1 MNQENRKANAA
12 LRKKRLILTIGLSLI
27 ASGLIIGIPV
37 GLVSNLSVTK
47 DPLFDVQKQ
56 ANSISS
62 ISLKSDIVEN
72 NADYFSLKSKLFE
85 SDGTKKS
92 GINFTDFFDFYAE
105 NSNSNFEIVDFQ
117 NDFQW
122 QKFKLN
128 ITDIEALDQEQSF
141 KIYWRVLQNLDDGK
155 VANSDLHSATVA
167 YNRLS
172 SLSNSSL
179 SNFTSLAKTEL
190 SKLRPY
196 LISEFD
202 KSPTRQIAKLT
213 TVSEFLTKVNS
224 AKSAPEAS
232 KIISQYFNLESTIT
246 NLLRNKINKFV
257 DDDNFPKNKY
267 SIELIQ
273 EPVLKNAYLSKTP
286 LKNIYRAYFLAKFS
300 DDFAKHNNQDIK
312 SSPNFN
318 FAVDLDFSDTFLD
331 GSLANDIELSPFS
344 DSDFTNFSDIHE
356 QSSQKITSWEL
367 LNYLKNQ
374 VFPSYEEKQ
383 TFYKNLLNQISNVP
397 LLSKIKLKNYISRLR
412 NSDLFSKIKIDFNV
426 NPEMTQFALENNKV
440 VTQFHGNIEIYNEK
454 NEIIAQKPFV
464 QNVGDYSV
472 LVKNIPD
479 LSSKVK
485 AVNFEFNQKDAQIS
499 ERNPIPKEEI
509 QKLVNSG
516 DFTKLKSIL
525 ENPHYYGAKFD
536 EEKLKL
542 LVQKYDL
549 IPVDELISRS
559 RWTFTYPEEVAGIV
573 NILSP
578 VFPSQEEMLRFYT
591 TLAKNDTAFVAKY
604 FFDWLKGLKLI
615 DPSQSWPDN
624 LDNLNLFKELEK
636 IKIENKTG
644 FDNFLQEKDK
654 QAKKDIWL
662 ISINNNYWAE
672 KGRMPYSFYLHP
684 RLKNIIDLMV
694 QNQQNTINIDYYVDQ
709 IKSESSK
716 IQEID
721 PTIGDQYRSP
731 IKTLTDFIVAFYQ
744 NVYSNKTGLLSEPLG
759 DNFDYKIN
767 FEITSPIATATQFE
781 DDDSSPRTAFSSF
794 NHTRQSQSVSS
805 TQASDSK
812 SEPTE
817 KVEQDPKVNLKYWY
831 EVGPVDRNG
840 KIISVIYKTQ
850 PKQIE
855 ISTNKDGI
863 IIPEEVEKLNNFVD
877 NFRTTTL
884 PTYLDNNDFND
895 LWTNINRLVGEKE
908 DYVDITELIKK
919 FPMYSYFSLHYPE
932 FGLAIK
938 KDVVKKPVE
947 QALAEATE
955 PAEPSETVATSEP
968 AAQSTASAETST
980 PAPAPAS
987 EPAPA
992 PSPAPT
998 PAVPAPAEPA
1008 PKTTEPAEPA
1018 AQTPNSTGQLA
1029 GIYENYP
1036 GINTIKVLH
1045 FYVYNKKNPNEFST
1059 KQLKFF
1065 VYQTDKSL
1073 LNS

>member
-1 MNQENRKANAA
+1 MNQEHGKANVA

-37 GLVSNLSVTK
+37 GLVSNLSVSK

-72 NADYFSLKSKLFE
+72 NGDYFSLKSKLFE

-92 GINFTDFFDFYAE
+92 GINLTDFFDFYAE

-179 SNFTSLAKTEL
+179 SNFTSLAKVEL
-190 SKLRPY
+190 SNLRPY
-196 LISEFD
+196 LIAEFD

-224 AKSAPEAS
+224 AKSALEAS

-257 DDDNFPKNKY
+257 DDDNFAKNKY

-300 DDFAKHNNQDIK
+300 DDFAKHNNQDLK
-312 SSPNFN
+312 SSANFN
-318 FAVDLDFSDTFLD
+318 FAVDLDFSNTFLD

-356 QSSQKITSWEL
+356 QSNEKITSWEL

-383 TFYKNLLNQISNVP
+383 AFYKNLLNQISNVP

-454 NEIIAQKPFV
+454 DEIIAQKPFV

-499 ERNPIPKEEI
+499 EQNPIPKEEI
-509 QKLVNSG
+509 QKLVTSG

-578 VFPSQEEMLRFYT
+578 IFPSQEEMLRFYA

-615 DPSQSWPDN
+615 DPTQTWPEN
-624 LDNLNLFKELEK
+624 LDNLNLFKELAN

-644 FDNFLQEKDK
+644 FDNFLLEKDK

-694 QNQQNTINIDYYVDQ
+694 QNEQNTINIDYYVDQ

-721 PTIGDQYRSP
+721 PTIGEQYRSP

-759 DNFDYKIN
+759 NNFDYKIN
-767 FEITSPIATATQFE
+767 FEITSPIASATQFE
-781 DDDSSPRTAFSSF
+781 DEDSSPRSTISGF
-794 NHTRQSQSVSS
+794 NFARQSQPASQP
-805 TQASDSK
+805 QASDSQ
-812 SEPTE
+812 PTTKDE
-817 KVEQDPKVNLKYWY
+817 ENPKVNLKYWY
-831 EVGPVDRNG
+831 EVGPVDPNG

-850 PKQIE
+850 PKEIE
-855 ISTNKDGI
+855 ISTNKNGI
-863 IIPEEVEKLNNFVD
+863 IIPEEIEKLNNFVD

-884 PTYLDNNDFND
+884 PTYLDKDYFND
-895 LWTNINRLVGEKE
+895 LWSNINRLVGDKE
-908 DYVDITELIKK
+908 DYVDITDLIKQ

-932 FGLAIK
+932 LGLVVK

-947 QALAEATE
+947 PAPAEATE
-955 PAEPSETVATSEP
+955 TVAASEP
-968 AAQSTASAETST
+968 AATES
-980 PAPAPAS
+980 APAS
-987 EPAPA
+987 TPTET
-992 PSPAPT
+992 PSPT
-998 PAVPAPAEPA
+998 PPAPAPAEPA
-1008 PKTTEPAEPA
+1008 PPAPA
-1018 AQTPNSTGQLA
+1018 PESALAAPTPAPQTPSSTNELA
-1029 GIYENYP
+1029 GVYENYP
-1036 GINTIKVLH
+1036 GTDTIKVLH
-1045 FYVYNKKNPNEFST
+1045 FYVYNKKNPKEFST
-1059 KQLKFF
+1059 KKLKFF
-1065 VYQTDKSL
+1065 VYKSDKSL

>member
-1 MNQENRKANAA
+1 MNQEHRKANVAL
-12 LRKKRLILTIGLSLI
+12 LRKKRLILTIGSSLI

-37 GLVSNLSVTK
+37 GLVSNLSVSK

-62 ISLKSDIVEN
+62 ISLKSDVVEN

-92 GINFTDFFDFYAE
+92 GVNLTDFFDFYAQ

-167 YNRLS
+167 YNPVS
-172 SLSNSSL
+172 NLSNSSL

-196 LISEFD
+196 FISEFD

-213 TVSEFLTKVNS
+213 PISEFLTKVNS
-224 AKSAPEAS
+224 AKSALEAS

-246 NLLRNKINKFV
+246 NLLKNKINKFV
-257 DDDNFPKNKY
+257 DDDNFAKGKY

-273 EPVLKNAYLSKTP
+273 EPVLKNAWLSKTP
-286 LKNIYRAYFLAKFS
+286 LKNIYRVYFLAKFS
-300 DDFAKHNNQDIK
+300 SDFAKHNNQDLK
-312 SSPNFN
+312 TSPNFN
-318 FAVDLDFSDTFLD
+318 FAVDLDFSDTFLE

-344 DSDFTNFSDIHE
+344 DNDLTTFSDVHE
-356 QSSQKITSWEL
+356 QSRQKITSWEL

-383 TFYKNLLNQISNVP
+383 AFYRNLLNQISNVP
-397 LLSKIKLKNYISRLR
+397 LLSKIKLKNYISRLK
-412 NSDLFSKIKIDFNV
+412 NSDLFSKIKIDFSV
-426 NPEMTQFALENNKV
+426 DPEKTQFVYQNNKIII
-440 VTQFHGNIEIYNEK
+440 QFHGNIQIYNDK

-472 LVKNIPD
+472 LVKNMPD
-479 LSSKVK
+479 LISKAK
-485 AVNFEFNQKDAQIS
+485 ATNFEFKQKDAQIS
-499 ERNPIPKEEI
+499 EQNPVPKEEI
-509 QKLVNSG
+509 EKLVNSG
-516 DFTKLKSIL
+516 DFGKLKNIL
-525 ENPHYYGAKFD
+525 ENPHYYGVKFD

-542 LVQKYDL
+542 LVEKYDV
-549 IPVDELISRS
+549 IPVDQLIDRS

-573 NILSP
+573 NVLSP
-578 VFPSQEEMLRFYT
+578 VFQSGEEMLRFYSA
-591 TLAKNDTAFVAKY
+591 LAQKDINFVVKY

-615 DPSQSWPDN
+615 DPAQTWPEN
-624 LDNLNLFKELEK
+624 LDSTNLFKELAK
-636 IKIENKTG
+636 IKIENKSG
-644 FDNFLQEKDK
+644 WNNFLQEKDRK
-654 QAKKDIWL
+654 IQKDIWL
-662 ISINNNYWAE
+662 FSINNNYWAE

-694 QNQQNTINIDYYVDQ
+694 QNEQNTIGVDYYVDQ
-709 IKSESSK
+709 IRSESSK

-721 PTIGDQYRSP
+721 PTLGDQYRSP

-744 NVYSNKTGLLSEPLG
+744 NIYSNKTGLLSESLG
-759 DNFDYKIN
+759 SNFDYKIN
-767 FEITSPIATATQFE
+767 FEIVRPKAATTQF
-781 DDDSSPRTAFSSF
+781 DDEG
-794 NHTRQSQSVSS
+794 SVPQPVKEVQQES
-805 TQASDSK
+805 
-812 SEPTE
+812 
-817 KVEQDPKVNLKYWY
+817 KVNLKYWY
-831 EVGPVDRNG
+831 EVGPVDQNG
-840 KIISVIYKTQ
+840 KILSVIFKTQ
-850 PKQIE
+850 PKEIT
-855 ISTNKDGI
+855 ISTDKDGI
-863 IIPEEVEKLNNFVD
+863 IIADSVEKLNNLVD
-877 NFRTTTL
+877 NFPSATL

-895 LWTNINRLVGEKE
+895 LWTNINRLVGDKE
-908 DYVDITELIKK
+908 DYVDITEVIKK

-932 FGLAIK
+932 LGLAVK

-947 QALAEATE
+947 TAPTEPTATE
-955 PAEPSETVATSEP
+955 PATTEPTAVSETP
-968 AAQSTASAETST
+968 PAETAAPAPT
-980 PAPAPAS
+980 PPAPAPA
-987 EPAPA
+987 PAPE
-992 PSPAPT
+992 PT
-998 PAVPAPAEPA
+998 PPA
-1008 PKTTEPAEPA
+1008 PKALESP
-1018 AQTPNSTGQLA
+1018 AQTSNSTGQLA

-1036 GINTIKVLH
+1036 GIDTIKVLH

-1059 KQLKFF
+1059 KKLKFF
-1065 VYQTDKSL
+1065 VYKTDKSL

>member
-1 MNQENRKANAA
+1 MNQEHGKANAA

-179 SNFTSLAKTEL
+179 SNFTSLAKAEL

-196 LISEFD
+196 LIAEFD

-224 AKSAPEAS
+224 AKSALEAS

-331 GSLANDIELSPFS
+331 GSLGNDIELSPFS

-426 NPEMTQFALENNKV
+426 NPEMTQFAYQNNKV

-454 NEIIAQKPFV
+454 DEIIAQKPFV

-499 ERNPIPKEEI
+499 ERNPVPKEEI
-509 QKLVNSG
+509 QKLVTSG
-516 DFTKLKSIL
+516 DFGKLKSIL
-525 ENPHYYGAKFD
+525 ENPHYYGVKFD

-578 VFPSQEEMLRFYT
+578 VFPSQEEMLRFYA

-604 FFDWLKGLKLI
+604 FFGWLKGLKLI
-615 DPSQSWPDN
+615 DPAQSWPEN
-624 LDNLNLFKELEK
+624 LDSLNLFKELAN

-644 FDNFLQEKDK
+644 FNNFLQEKDQK
-654 QAKKDIWL
+654 EKKDIWL

-709 IKSESSK
+709 IKSESSQ

-721 PTIGDQYRSP
+721 PTIGDKYRSP

-767 FEITSPIATATQFE
+767 FEITSPIATATQFDDE
-781 DDDSSPRTAFSSF
+781 DVVSPRSGSFSIF
-794 NHTRQSQSVSS
+794 NHAAAQNQPVSTSQ
-805 TQASDSK
+805 ARG
-812 SEPTE
+812 SESEVAE

-850 PKQIE
+850 PKEIN
-855 ISTNKDGI
+855 ISTDKNGI
-863 IIPEEVEKLNNFVD
+863 IIPEEIEKLNNFVD

-884 PTYLDNNDFND
+884 PTYLDKDYFND
-895 LWTNINRLVGEKE
+895 LWSNINRLVGDKE
-908 DYVDITELIKK
+908 DYVDITDLIKK

-932 FGLAIK
+932 FGLAVK
-938 KDVVKKPVE
+938 KDAVKKPAESMPTE
-947 QALAEATE
+947 QAE
-955 PAEPSETVATSEP
+955 PAESPAASSEPSSTESETPVITPTTEPVAES
-968 AAQSTASAETST
+968 
-980 PAPAPAS
+980 PAPAPA
-987 EPAPA
+987 EAAAETGAPA
-992 PSPAPT
+992 PGSEPT
-998 PAVPAPAEPA
+998 PKA
-1008 PKTTEPAEPA
+1008 TETAK
-1018 AQTPNSTGQLA
+1018 QTPNSTGELA
-1029 GIYENYP
+1029 GVYENYP
-1036 GINTIKVLH
+1036 GTDTIKVLH

-1059 KQLKFF
+1059 KKLKFF
-1065 VYQTDKSL
+1065 VYKTDKSL

>member
-1 MNQENRKANAA
+1 MNQEHRKANVA
-12 LRKKRLILTIGLSLI
+12 LRKKRLILTIGSSLV

-62 ISLKSDIVEN
+62 ISLKSDVVEN

-92 GINFTDFFDFYAE
+92 GVNLTDFFDFYAQ
-105 NSNSNFEIVDFQ
+105 NPNSNFEIVDFQ

-167 YNRLS
+167 YNPVT

-179 SNFTSLAKTEL
+179 SNFTSLAKAEL

-196 LISEFD
+196 FISEFD
-202 KSPTRQIAKLT
+202 KSPTREIAKLT
-213 TVSEFLTKVNS
+213 PVSEFLDKVNS
-224 AKSAPEAS
+224 AKSALEAS

-246 NLLRNKINKFV
+246 NLLKNKINKFV
-257 DDDNFPKNKY
+257 DDDNFAKGKY

-286 LKNIYRAYFLAKFS
+286 LKNIYRVYFLAKFS
-300 DDFAKHNNQDIK
+300 SDFAKHNNQDLK

-331 GSLANDIELSPFS
+331 ESLANDIELTPFS
-344 DSDFTNFSDIHE
+344 DNDLTNFSDVHE
-356 QSSQKITSWEL
+356 QNNEKITSWEL

-383 TFYKNLLNQISNVP
+383 AFYKNLLNQVSNVP
-397 LLSKIKLKNYISRLR
+397 LLSKIKLKNYISRLK
-412 NSDLFSKIKIDFNV
+412 NSDLFSKIKVDFSV
-426 NPEMTQFALENNKV
+426 DPEKTQFVYQNNKIII
-440 VTQFHGNIEIYNEK
+440 QFHGNVQIYNDK

-464 QNVGDYSV
+464 QNVGNYSV
-472 LVKNIPD
+472 LVKNMPD
-479 LSSKVK
+479 LISKAK
-485 AVNFEFNQKDAQIS
+485 ATNFEFKQKDAQIS
-499 ERNPIPKEEI
+499 EQNPVPKEEI
-509 QKLVNSG
+509 EKLVNSG
-516 DFTKLKSIL
+516 DFGKLKNIL
-525 ENPHYYGAKFD
+525 ENPHYYGVKFD

-542 LVQKYDL
+542 LVEKYDV
-549 IPVDELISRS
+549 IPVDQLIERS

-573 NILSP
+573 NVLSP
-578 VFPSQEEMLRFYT
+578 VFQSQEEMLRFYSA
-591 TLAKNDTAFVAKY
+591 LAQKDINFVVKY

-615 DPSQSWPDN
+615 DPAQTWPEN
-624 LDNLNLFKELEK
+624 LDSTNLFKELAK
-636 IKIENKTG
+636 IKIENKSG
-644 FDNFLQEKDK
+644 WNNFLQEKDRK
-654 QAKKDIWL
+654 IQKDIWL
-662 ISINNNYWAE
+662 FSINNNYWAE
-672 KGRMPYSFYLHP
+672 KGRMPYSFYLHT

-694 QNQQNTINIDYYVDQ
+694 QNEQNTIGVDYYIDQ
-709 IKSESSK
+709 IRSESSK

-721 PTIGDQYRSP
+721 PTLGDQYRSP

-744 NVYSNKTGLLSEPLG
+744 NIYSNKTGLLSESLG
-759 DNFDYKIN
+759 SNFDYKIN
-767 FEITSPIATATQFE
+767 FEIVHPKASTTQF
-781 DDDSSPRTAFSSF
+781 DDESSRP
-794 NHTRQSQSVSS
+794 Q
-805 TQASDSK
+805 
-812 SEPTE
+812 PTE
-817 KVEQDPKVNLKYWY
+817 EVHQKSKVNLKYWY
-831 EVGPVDRNG
+831 EVGPVDQNG
-840 KIISVIYKTQ
+840 KILSVIFKTQ
-850 PKQIE
+850 PKEIT

-863 IIPEEVEKLNNFVD
+863 IIPESIEKLNNFVD
-877 NFRTTTL
+877 NFRSGTL
-884 PTYLDNNDFND
+884 PTYLGNDDFND
-895 LWTNINRLVGEKE
+895 LWTNINRLVGDKE

-932 FGLAIK
+932 LGLAVK
-938 KDVVKKPVE
+938 KDAIKKPVE
-947 QALAEATE
+947 MVEPTE
-955 PAEPSETVATSEP
+955 PATTEPTEVTVQAP
-968 AAQSTASAETST
+968 AAPT
-980 PAPAPAS
+980 P
-987 EPAPA
+987 PAPA
-992 PSPAPT
+992 PSPAP
-998 PAVPAPAEPA
+998 EPA
-1008 PKTTEPAEPA
+1008 PSPAPTAPVPKAPESPA
-1018 AQTPNSTGQLA
+1018 PTSHSTGELA

-1036 GINTIKVLH
+1036 GIDTIKVLH

-1059 KQLKFF
+1059 KKLKFF
-1065 VYQTDKSL
+1065 VYKTDKSL

>member
-1 MNQENRKANAA
+1 MNQEHRKVNVA
-12 LRKKRLILTIGLSLI
+12 LRKKRLILTIGSSLI

-37 GLVSNLSVTK
+37 GLVSNLSVSK

-62 ISLKSDIVEN
+62 ISLKSDVVEN

-85 SDGTKKS
+85 SDGSKKS
-92 GINFTDFFDFYAE
+92 GINLTDFFDFYAQ

-155 VANSDLHSATVA
+155 VANSDLHTATVA
-167 YNRLS
+167 YNPIS
-172 SLSNSSL
+172 NLSNSSL
-179 SNFTSLAKTEL
+179 SNFTSLAKVEL

-196 LISEFD
+196 FISEFD

-213 TVSEFLTKVNS
+213 PISEFLDKVNS
-224 AKSAPEAS
+224 AKSALEAS

-246 NLLRNKINKFV
+246 NLLKNKMNKFV
-257 DDDNFPKNKY
+257 DDDNFAKGKY

-286 LKNIYRAYFLAKFS
+286 LKNTYRVYFLAKFS
-300 DDFAKHNNQDIK
+300 SDFAKHNNQDLK

-331 GSLANDIELSPFS
+331 SSLANDIELSPFS
-344 DSDFTNFSDIHE
+344 DNDLTTFSDVHE
-356 QSSQKITSWEL
+356 QSRQKITSWEL

-383 TFYKNLLNQISNVP
+383 AFYKNLLNQVSNVP
-397 LLSKIKLKNYISRLR
+397 LLSKIKLKNYISRLK
-412 NSDLFSKIKIDFNV
+412 NSDLFSKIKIDFSV
-426 NPEMTQFALENNKV
+426 DPEMTQFVYENNKIII
-440 VTQFHGNIEIYNEK
+440 QFHGNIQIYNDK

-479 LSSKVK
+479 LIAK
-485 AVNFEFNQKDAQIS
+485 AKATNFEFNQKDAQIS
-499 ERNPIPKEEI
+499 EQNPVPKEEI
-509 QKLVNSG
+509 EKLVNSG
-516 DFTKLKSIL
+516 DFAKLKNIL
-525 ENPHYYGAKFD
+525 ENPHYYGVKFD

-542 LVQKYDL
+542 LVEKYDV
-549 IPVDELISRS
+549 IPVDQLIERS

-578 VFPSQEEMLRFYT
+578 VFQSGEEMLRFYSA
-591 TLAKNDTAFVAKY
+591 LAQKDINFVVKY

-615 DPSQSWPDN
+615 DPAQTWPEN
-624 LDNLNLFKELEK
+624 LDSTNLFKELAK
-636 IKIENKTG
+636 IKIENKSG
-644 FDNFLQEKDK
+644 WNNFLQEKDRK
-654 QAKKDIWL
+654 IQKDIWL
-662 ISINNNYWAE
+662 FSINNNYWAE

-694 QNQQNTINIDYYVDQ
+694 QNEQNTIGVDYYIDQ
-709 IKSESSK
+709 IRSESSK

-721 PTIGDQYRSP
+721 PTLGEQYRSP

-744 NVYSNKTGLLSEPLG
+744 NIYSNKTGLLSESLG
-759 DNFDYKIN
+759 SNFDYKIN
-767 FEITSPIATATQFE
+767 FEIVRPKAATTQF
-781 DDDSSPRTAFSSF
+781 DDEG
-794 NHTRQSQSVSS
+794 SVPQPVKEVQQES
-805 TQASDSK
+805 
-812 SEPTE
+812 
-817 KVEQDPKVNLKYWY
+817 KVNLKYWY
-831 EVGPVDRNG
+831 EVGPVDQNG
-840 KIISVIYKTQ
+840 KILSVIFKTQ
-850 PKQIE
+850 PKEIT
-855 ISTNKDGI
+855 ISTDKDGI
-863 IIPEEVEKLNNFVD
+863 IIADSIEKLNNLVD
-877 NFRTTTL
+877 NFPSATL

-908 DYVDITELIKK
+908 DYVDITEVIKK

-932 FGLAIK
+932 LGLAVK

-947 QALAEATE
+947 VMPTE
-955 PAEPSETVATSEP
+955 PVAT
-968 AAQSTASAETST
+968 QTAETAPAET
-980 PAPAPAS
+980 AAPAPTPPAPAPAP
-987 EPAPA
+987 E
-992 PSPAPT
+992 PT
-998 PAVPAPAEPA
+998 PPAEAA
-1008 PKTTEPAEPA
+1008 PKAAEPV
-1018 AQTPNSTGQLA
+1018 AQSPNSTGELA

-1059 KQLKFF
+1059 KKLKFF

>member
-1 MNQENRKANAA
+1 MNQEHRKANVAL
-12 LRKKRLILTIGLSLI
+12 LRKKRLILTIGSSLI

-37 GLVSNLSVTK
+37 GLVSNLSVSK

-62 ISLKSDIVEN
+62 ISLKSDVVEN

-92 GINFTDFFDFYAE
+92 GINLTDFFDFYAQ

-167 YNRLS
+167 YNPVS
-172 SLSNSSL
+172 NLSNSSL

-196 LISEFD
+196 FISEFD

-213 TVSEFLTKVNS
+213 PISEFLTKVNS
-224 AKSAPEAS
+224 AKSALEAS

-246 NLLRNKINKFV
+246 NLLKNKINKFV
-257 DDDNFPKNKY
+257 DDDNFAKGKY

-273 EPVLKNAYLSKTP
+273 EPVLKNAWLSKTP
-286 LKNIYRAYFLAKFS
+286 LKNIYRVYFLAKFS
-300 DDFAKHNNQDIK
+300 SDFAKHNNQDLK
-312 SSPNFN
+312 TSPNFN
-318 FAVDLDFSDTFLD
+318 FAVDLDFSDTFLE

-344 DSDFTNFSDIHE
+344 DNDLTTFSDVHE
-356 QSSQKITSWEL
+356 QSRQKITSWEL

-383 TFYKNLLNQISNVP
+383 AFYRNLLNQISNVP
-397 LLSKIKLKNYISRLR
+397 LLSKIKLKNYISRLK
-412 NSDLFSKIKIDFNV
+412 NSDLFSKIKIDFSV
-426 NPEMTQFALENNKV
+426 DPEKTQFVYQNNKIII
-440 VTQFHGNIEIYNEK
+440 QFRGNIQIYNDK

-472 LVKNIPD
+472 LVKNMPD
-479 LSSKVK
+479 LISKAK
-485 AVNFEFNQKDAQIS
+485 ATNFEFKQKDAQIS
-499 ERNPIPKEEI
+499 EQNPVPKEEI
-509 QKLVNSG
+509 EKLVNSG
-516 DFTKLKSIL
+516 DFGKLKNIL
-525 ENPHYYGAKFD
+525 ENPHYYGVKFD

-542 LVQKYDL
+542 LVEKYDV
-549 IPVDELISRS
+549 IPVDQLIDRS

-573 NILSP
+573 NVLSP
-578 VFPSQEEMLRFYT
+578 VFQSGEEMLRFYSA
-591 TLAKNDTAFVAKY
+591 LAQKDINFVVKY

-615 DPSQSWPDN
+615 DPAQTWPEN
-624 LDNLNLFKELEK
+624 LDSTNLFKELAK
-636 IKIENKTG
+636 IKIENKSG
-644 FDNFLQEKDK
+644 WNNFLQEKDRK
-654 QAKKDIWL
+654 IQKDIWL
-662 ISINNNYWAE
+662 FSINNNYWAE

-694 QNQQNTINIDYYVDQ
+694 QNEQNTIGVDYYVDQ
-709 IKSESSK
+709 IRSESSK

-721 PTIGDQYRSP
+721 PTLGDQYRSP

-744 NVYSNKTGLLSEPLG
+744 NIYSNKTGLLSESLG
-759 DNFDYKIN
+759 SNFDYKIN
-767 FEITSPIATATQFE
+767 FEIVHPKAATTQF
-781 DDDSSPRTAFSSF
+781 DDEG
-794 NHTRQSQSVSS
+794 SVPQPVKEVQQES
-805 TQASDSK
+805 
-812 SEPTE
+812 
-817 KVEQDPKVNLKYWY
+817 KVNLKYWY
-831 EVGPVDRNG
+831 EVGPVDQNG
-840 KIISVIYKTQ
+840 KILSVIFKTQ
-850 PKQIE
+850 PKEIT
-855 ISTNKDGI
+855 ISTDKDGI
-863 IIPEEVEKLNNFVD
+863 IIADSVEKLNNLVD
-877 NFRTTTL
+877 NFPSATL
-884 PTYLDNNDFND
+884 PTYLDNSDFND
-895 LWTNINRLVGEKE
+895 LWTNINRLVGDKE
-908 DYVDITELIKK
+908 DYVDITEVIKK

-932 FGLAIK
+932 LGLAVK

-947 QALAEATE
+947 TTE
-955 PAEPSETVATSEP
+955 PTEPTTNQPTELTVQAPVAP
-968 AAQSTASAETST
+968 AA
-980 PAPAPAS
+980 PAPAPQ
-987 EPAPA
+987 
-992 PSPAPT
+992 PSPAPVPT
-998 PAVPAPAEPA
+998 PPAEPA
-1008 PKTTEPAEPA
+1008 PKAAEPTP
-1018 AQTPNSTGQLA
+1018 QTSNSAGELA

-1036 GINTIKVLH
+1036 GIDTIKVLH

-1059 KQLKFF
+1059 KKLKFF

>member
-1 MNQENRKANAA
+1 MNQEHGKANAA

-179 SNFTSLAKTEL
+179 SNFTSLAKSEL

-202 KSPTRQIAKLT
+202 KSPSRQIAKLT

-224 AKSAPEAS
+224 AKSALEAS

-257 DDDNFPKNKY
+257 DDDNFAKNKY

-300 DDFAKHNNQDIK
+300 DDFAKHNNQDLK

-356 QSSQKITSWEL
+356 QNSEKITSWEL

-383 TFYKNLLNQISNVP
+383 AFYKNLLNQISNVP

-454 NEIIAQKPFV
+454 DEIIAQKPFV

-499 ERNPIPKEEI
+499 ERNPLPKEEI
-509 QKLVNSG
+509 QRLVTSG

-578 VFPSQEEMLRFYT
+578 IFPSQEEMLRFYA

-615 DPSQSWPDN
+615 DPTQSWPEN
-624 LDNLNLFKELEK
+624 LDNLNLFKELAN

-644 FDNFLQEKDK
+644 FNNFLLEKDQ

-694 QNQQNTINIDYYVDQ
+694 RNEQNTINIDYYVDQ

-721 PTIGDQYRSP
+721 PTIGEQYRSP

-767 FEITSPIATATQFE
+767 FEITSPIATATQF
-781 DDDSSPRTAFSSF
+781 DDDGFDSPRSGSFSSF
-794 NHTRQSQSVSS
+794 NHAAAQSQTPNSS
-805 TQASDSK
+805 QSSDSK
-812 SEPTE
+812 SEPTT
-817 KVEQDPKVNLKYWY
+817 KDEQNPKVNLKYWY

-850 PKQIE
+850 PKEIK
-855 ISTNKDGI
+855 ISTNKDGK
-863 IIPEEVEKLNNFVD
+863 IIPEEIEKLNNFVD

-895 LWTNINRLVGEKE
+895 LWANINRLVGEKE

-932 FGLAIK
+932 FGLAVK
-938 KDVVKKPVE
+938 KDAVKKPVE
-947 QALAEATE
+947 
-955 PAEPSETVATSEP
+955 PAPSETTEPTAPSEAAAAEP
-968 AAQSTASAETST
+968 AAEPVQTPTAEPAAPTP
-980 PAPAPAS
+980 PAP
-987 EPAPA
+987 EPATPTPTPPA
-992 PSPAPT
+992 KPAPT
-998 PAVPAPAEPA
+998 E
-1008 PKTTEPAEPA
+1008 TTEPT
-1018 AQTPNSTGQLA
+1018 AQTPNSTGELA
-1029 GIYENYP
+1029 GVYENYP
-1036 GINTIKVLH
+1036 GIDTIKVLH
-1045 FYVYNKKNPNEFST
+1045 FYVYNKKNPKEFST
-1059 KQLKFF
+1059 KKLKFF
-1065 VYQTDKSL
+1065 VYKTDKSL

>member
-1 MNQENRKANAA
+1 MNREYRKTNAA

-47 DPLFDVQKQ
+47 DSLFDVQKQ

-62 ISLKSDIVEN
+62 ISLKSDVVEN

-85 SDGTKKS
+85 SNGTKKS
-92 GINFTDFFDFYAE
+92 GVNFTDFFDFYAE

-196 LISEFD
+196 FIAEFD

-224 AKSAPEAS
+224 AKSALEAS

-257 DDDNFPKNKY
+257 DDDNFAKNKY

-356 QSSQKITSWEL
+356 QNNEKITSWEL

-383 TFYKNLLNQISNVP
+383 AFYKNLLNQISNVP

-426 NPEMTQFALENNKV
+426 NPEMTQFAYENNKV

-454 NEIIAQKPFV
+454 DEIIAQKPFV

-499 ERNPIPKEEI
+499 ERNPLPKEEI
-509 QKLVNSG
+509 QKLVSSG
-516 DFTKLKSIL
+516 DFGKLKSIL
-525 ENPHYYGAKFD
+525 ENPHYYGVKFD

-578 VFPSQEEMLRFYT
+578 VFPSQEEMLRFYA

-615 DPSQSWPDN
+615 DPTQSWPDN

-644 FDNFLQEKDK
+644 FDNFLQEKDLE
-654 QAKKDIWL
+654 AKKDIWL

-694 QNQQNTINIDYYVDQ
+694 QNEQNTINMDYYVDQ

-744 NVYSNKTGLLSEPLG
+744 NVYSNKTGLLSESLG

-767 FEITSPIATATQFE
+767 FEITSPIATATQF
-781 DDDSSPRTAFSSF
+781 DDEDSSPRSAFSGF
-794 NHTRQSQSVSS
+794 NHAHQNQSASTGQSR
-805 TQASDSK
+805 DSK
-812 SEPTE
+812 SEPTT
-817 KVEQDPKVNLKYWY
+817 KVEENPKVNLKYWY

-850 PKQIE
+850 PKEIK
-855 ISTNKDGI
+855 ISTDKNGI

-877 NFRTTTL
+877 NFRSATL
-884 PTYLDNNDFND
+884 PTYLDNDYFND
-895 LWTNINRLVGEKE
+895 LWSNINRLVGDKE
-908 DYVDITELIKK
+908 DYVDITDLIKE

-932 FGLAIK
+932 LGLAVK
-938 KDVVKKPVE
+938 KDAVKKPAE
-947 QALAEATE
+947 QAEPTKVSETETAETIATTE
-955 PAEPSETVATSEP
+955 PAAEAAPTP
-968 AAQSTASAETST
+968 AA
-980 PAPAPAS
+980 P

-992 PSPAPT
+992 PVEPAT
-998 PAVPAPAEPA
+998 PAPATKA
-1008 PKTTEPAEPA
+1008 TEPA
-1018 AQTPNSTGQLA
+1018 AQTTSSTGELP
-1029 GIYENYP
+1029 GVYENYP
-1036 GINTIKVLH
+1036 GTDTIKVLH
-1045 FYVYNKKNPNEFST
+1045 FYVYNMKNPNEFST
-1059 KQLKFF
+1059 KKLKFF
-1065 VYQTDKSL
+1065 VYKTDKSL

>member
-1 MNQENRKANAA
+1 MNQEHRKANVAL
-12 LRKKRLILTIGLSLI
+12 LRKKRLILTIGSSLI

-37 GLVSNLSVTK
+37 GLVSNLSVSK

-62 ISLKSDIVEN
+62 ISLKSDVVEN

-85 SDGTKKS
+85 SDGAKKS
-92 GINFTDFFDFYAE
+92 GVNLTDFFDFYAQ

-167 YNRLS
+167 YNPVS
-172 SLSNSSL
+172 KLSNSSL

-196 LISEFD
+196 FISEFD

-213 TVSEFLTKVNS
+213 PISEFLDKVNS
-224 AKSAPEAS
+224 AKSALEAS

-246 NLLRNKINKFV
+246 NLLKNKMNKFV
-257 DDDNFPKNKY
+257 DDDNFAKGKY

-286 LKNIYRAYFLAKFS
+286 LKNIYRVYFLAKFS
-300 DDFAKHNNQDIK
+300 SDFAKHNNQDLK

-331 GSLANDIELSPFS
+331 GSLANDIELTPFS
-344 DSDFTNFSDIHE
+344 DNDLTNFSDVHE
-356 QSSQKITSWEL
+356 QNNEKITSWEL

-383 TFYKNLLNQISNVP
+383 AFYKNLLNQVSNVP
-397 LLSKIKLKNYISRLR
+397 LLSKIKLKNYISRLK
-412 NSDLFSKIKIDFNV
+412 NSDLFSKIKVDFSV
-426 NPEMTQFALENNKV
+426 DPEKTQFVYQNNKIII
-440 VTQFHGNIEIYNEK
+440 QFHGNIQIYNDK

-479 LSSKVK
+479 LIAK
-485 AVNFEFNQKDAQIS
+485 AKATNFEFKQKDAQIS
-499 ERNPIPKEEI
+499 EQNPVPKEEI
-509 QKLVNSG
+509 EKLVNSG
-516 DFTKLKSIL
+516 DFGKLKNIL
-525 ENPHYYGAKFD
+525 ENPHYYGVKFD

-542 LVQKYDL
+542 LVEKYDV
-549 IPVDELISRS
+549 IPVDQLIERS

-573 NILSP
+573 NVLSP
-578 VFPSQEEMLRFYT
+578 VFQSSEEMLRFYSA
-591 TLAKNDTAFVAKY
+591 LAQKDINFVVKY

-615 DPSQSWPDN
+615 DPAQTWPEN
-624 LDNLNLFKELEK
+624 LDSTNLFKELAK
-636 IKIENKTG
+636 IKIENKSG
-644 FDNFLQEKDK
+644 WNNFLQENDRKI
-654 QAKKDIWL
+654 QKDIWL
-662 ISINNNYWAE
+662 FSINNNYWAE

-684 RLKNIIDLMV
+684 RLKNIIDLMI
-694 QNQQNTINIDYYVDQ
+694 QNEQNTIGIDYYIDQ
-709 IKSESSK
+709 IRSESSK

-721 PTIGDQYRSP
+721 PTLGEQYRSP

-744 NVYSNKTGLLSEPLG
+744 NIYSNKTGLLSESLG
-759 DNFDYKIN
+759 NNFDYKIN
-767 FEITSPIATATQFE
+767 FEIVQPKASTTQFE
-781 DDDSSPRTAFSSF
+781 DEGSRP
-794 NHTRQSQSVSS
+794 Q
-805 TQASDSK
+805 
-812 SEPTE
+812 PTE
-817 KVEQDPKVNLKYWY
+817 EVHQKSKVNLKYWY
-831 EVGPVDRNG
+831 EVGPVDQNG
-840 KIISVIYKTQ
+840 KILSVIFKTQ
-850 PKQIE
+850 PKEIT

-863 IIPEEVEKLNNFVD
+863 IIPESIEKLNNFVD
-877 NFRTTTL
+877 NFRSGTL
-884 PTYLDNNDFND
+884 PTYLGNDDFND
-895 LWTNINRLVGEKE
+895 LWTNINRLVGDKE

-932 FGLAIK
+932 LGLAVK
-938 KDVVKKPVE
+938 KDAVKKPVE
-947 QALAEATE
+947 MVEPTE
-955 PAEPSETVATSEP
+955 
-968 AAQSTASAETST
+968 
-980 PAPAPAS
+980 
-987 EPAPA
+987 PA
-992 PSPAPT
+992 PSPAP
-998 PAVPAPAEPA
+998 AAPA
-1008 PKTTEPAEPA
+1008 PKAPESPAP
-1018 AQTPNSTGQLA
+1018 TSNSTSELA

-1036 GINTIKVLH
+1036 GIDTIKILH

-1059 KQLKFF
+1059 KKLKFF
-1065 VYQTDKSL
+1065 VYKTDKSL

>member
-1 MNQENRKANAA
+1 MNQEHRKANVA
-12 LRKKRLILTIGLSLI
+12 LRKKRLILTIGSSLV

-62 ISLKSDIVEN
+62 ISLKSDVVEN
-72 NADYFSLKSKLFE
+72 NADYFSLKSKLFD

-92 GINFTDFFDFYAE
+92 GVNLTDFFDFYAQ

-141 KIYWRVLQNLDDGK
+141 KIYWRVLQNLDDDK

-167 YNRLS
+167 YNPVS
-172 SLSNSSL
+172 KLSNSSL
-179 SNFTSLAKTEL
+179 SNFTSLAKAEL

-196 LISEFD
+196 FISEFD

-213 TVSEFLTKVNS
+213 PISEFLDKVNL
-224 AKSAPEAS
+224 AKSALEAS

-246 NLLRNKINKFV
+246 NLLKNKINKFV
-257 DDDNFPKNKY
+257 DDNNFAKSKY

-286 LKNIYRAYFLAKFS
+286 LKNIYRVYFLAKFS
-300 DDFAKHNNQDIK
+300 SDFAKHNNQDLK
-312 SSPNFN
+312 LAPNFN

-331 GSLANDIELSPFS
+331 GSLANDIELTPFS
-344 DSDFTNFSDIHE
+344 DNDLTNFSDIHE
-356 QSSQKITSWEL
+356 QSSEKITSWEL

-374 VFPSYEEKQ
+374 VFPSYKEKQ
-383 TFYKNLLNQISNVP
+383 TFYKNLLNQVSNVP
-397 LLSKIKLKNYISRLR
+397 LLSKIKLKNYISRLK
-412 NSDLFSKIKIDFNV
+412 NSDLFSKIKIDFSV
-426 NPEMTQFALENNKV
+426 DPEKTQFVYQNNKIII
-440 VTQFHGNIEIYNEK
+440 QFHGNIEIYNDK

-464 QNVGDYSV
+464 QNVGNYSV
-472 LVKNIPD
+472 LVKNMPD
-479 LSSKVK
+479 LISKAK
-485 AVNFEFNQKDAQIS
+485 ATNFEFKQKDAQIS
-499 ERNPIPKEEI
+499 EQNPVPKEEI
-509 QKLVNSG
+509 EKLVNSG
-516 DFTKLKSIL
+516 DFGKLKNIL
-525 ENPHYYGAKFD
+525 ENPHYYGVKFD

-542 LVQKYDL
+542 LVEKYDV
-549 IPVDELISRS
+549 IPVDQLIERS

-573 NILSP
+573 NVLSP
-578 VFPSQEEMLRFYT
+578 VFQSGEEMLRFYSA
-591 TLAKNDTAFVAKY
+591 LAQKDINFVVKY

-615 DPSQSWPDN
+615 DPAQTWPEN
-624 LDNLNLFKELEK
+624 LDNTNLFKELAK
-636 IKIENKTG
+636 IKIENKSG
-644 FDNFLQEKDK
+644 WNNFLQEKDRK
-654 QAKKDIWL
+654 IQKDIWL
-662 ISINNNYWAE
+662 FSINNNYWAE

-694 QNQQNTINIDYYVDQ
+694 QNEQNTIGVDYYISQ
-709 IKSESSK
+709 IRSESSK

-721 PTIGDQYRSP
+721 PTLGDQYRSP

-744 NVYSNKTGLLSEPLG
+744 NIYSNKTGLLSESLG
-759 DNFDYKIN
+759 NNFDYKIN
-767 FEITSPIATATQFE
+767 FEIVHPKAATTQFE
-781 DDDSSPRTAFSSF
+781 DESSPRSTISGF
-794 NHTRQSQSVSS
+794 NFVHVNQPVNAPQTR
-805 TQASDSK
+805 D
-812 SEPTE
+812 SEPQPTKE
-817 KVEQDPKVNLKYWY
+817 AQQESKVNLKYWY
-831 EVGPVDRNG
+831 EVGPVDQNG
-840 KIISVIYKTQ
+840 KIISVIFKTQ
-850 PKQIE
+850 PKEIT
-855 ISTNKDGI
+855 ISTNKDGV
-863 IIPEEVEKLNNFVD
+863 IIPESIEKLNNFVD
-877 NFRTTTL
+877 NFPSATL

-895 LWTNINRLVGEKE
+895 LWTNINRLVGDKE

-932 FGLAIK
+932 LGLAVK

-947 QALAEATE
+947 
-955 PAEPSETVATSEP
+955 SEP
-968 AAQSTASAETST
+968 TEVTVQA
-980 PAPAPAS
+980 
-987 EPAPA
+987 
-992 PSPAPT
+992 
-998 PAVPAPAEPA
+998 PAVPAPAPTPPA
-1008 PKTTEPAEPA
+1008 PASAPAPAPAPAEPSPPAEPA
-1018 AQTPNSTGQLA
+1018 PTPKSTGELA

-1036 GINTIKVLH
+1036 GIDTIKVLH

-1059 KQLKFF
+1059 KKMKFF

>member
-1 MNQENRKANAA
+1 MNQEHRKANVAL
-12 LRKKRLILTIGLSLI
+12 LRKKRLILTIGSSLI

-37 GLVSNLSVTK
+37 GLVSNLSVSK

-62 ISLKSDIVEN
+62 ISLKSDVVEN

-85 SDGTKKS
+85 SDGSKKS
-92 GINFTDFFDFYAE
+92 GINLTDFFDFYAQ

-155 VANSDLHSATVA
+155 VANSDLHTATVA
-167 YNRLS
+167 YNPVS
-172 SLSNSSL
+172 NLSNSSL
-179 SNFTSLAKTEL
+179 SNFTSLAKVEL

-196 LISEFD
+196 FISEFD

-213 TVSEFLTKVNS
+213 PISEFLDKVNS
-224 AKSAPEAS
+224 AKSALEAS

-246 NLLRNKINKFV
+246 NLLKNKMNKFV
-257 DDDNFPKNKY
+257 DDDNFAKSKY

-286 LKNIYRAYFLAKFS
+286 LKNTYRVYFLAKFS
-300 DDFAKHNNQDIK
+300 SDFAKHSNQDLK

-344 DSDFTNFSDIHE
+344 DNDLTNFSDIHE
-356 QSSQKITSWEL
+356 QNSQKITSWEL

-374 VFPSYEEKQ
+374 VFPSYQEKQ
-383 TFYKNLLNQISNVP
+383 AFYRNLLNQVSNVP
-397 LLSKIKLKNYISRLR
+397 LLSKIKLKNYISRLK
-412 NSDLFSKIKIDFNV
+412 NSDLFSKIKIDFSV
-426 NPEMTQFALENNKV
+426 DPEKTQFVYQNSKIII
-440 VTQFHGNIEIYNEK
+440 QFHGNVQIYNDK

-472 LVKNIPD
+472 LVKNMPD
-479 LSSKVK
+479 LISKAK
-485 AVNFEFNQKDAQIS
+485 ATNFEFNQKDAQIS
-499 ERNPIPKEEI
+499 EQNPVPKEEI
-509 QKLVNSG
+509 EKLVNSG
-516 DFTKLKSIL
+516 YFGKLKNIL
-525 ENPHYYGAKFD
+525 ENPHYYGVKFD

-542 LVQKYDL
+542 LVEKYDV
-549 IPVDELISRS
+549 IPVDQLIERS

-573 NILSP
+573 NVLSP
-578 VFPSQEEMLRFYT
+578 VFQSSEEMLRFYSA
-591 TLAKNDTAFVAKY
+591 LAQKDINFVVKY

-615 DPSQSWPDN
+615 DPAQTWPEN
-624 LDNLNLFKELEK
+624 LDSTNLFKELAK
-636 IKIENKTG
+636 IKIENKSG
-644 FDNFLQEKDK
+644 WNNFLQEKDR
-654 QAKKDIWL
+654 QAQKDIWL
-662 ISINNNYWAE
+662 FSINNNYWAE

-694 QNQQNTINIDYYVDQ
+694 QNEQNTIGVDYYVGQ
-709 IKSESSK
+709 IRSESSK

-721 PTIGDQYRSP
+721 PTLGEQYRSP

-744 NVYSNKTGLLSEPLG
+744 NIYSNKTGLLSESLG
-759 DNFDYKIN
+759 NNFDYKIN
-767 FEITSPIATATQFE
+767 FEIAHPKAATTQF
-781 DDDSSPRTAFSSF
+781 DDEGSPRSTMSGF
-794 NHTRQSQSVSS
+794 NFVRVNQPVSAA
-805 TQASDSK
+805 QPSDSQPI
-812 SEPTE
+812 PT
-817 KVEQDPKVNLKYWY
+817 KVAQQESKVNLKYWY
-831 EVGPVDRNG
+831 EVGPVDQNG
-840 KIISVIYKTQ
+840 KILSVIFKTQ
-850 PKQIE
+850 PKEIT

-863 IIPEEVEKLNNFVD
+863 IIPESIEKLNNFVD
-877 NFRTTTL
+877 NFRSGTL
-884 PTYLDNNDFND
+884 PTYLSNDDFND
-895 LWTNINRLVGEKE
+895 LWTNINRLVGDKE
-908 DYVDITELIKK
+908 DYVDITEVIKK

-932 FGLAIK
+932 LGLAVK

-947 QALAEATE
+947 MVEPTEQVATE
-955 PAEPSETVATSEP
+955 TSEP
-968 AAQSTASAETST
+968 TTVSEP
-980 PAPAPAS
+980 PAPAPATP
-987 EPAPA
+987 PAPA
-992 PSPAPT
+992 PTPPAAP
-998 PAVPAPAEPA
+998 VPAPAEPTPAPELA
-1008 PKTTEPAEPA
+1008 PKTQTPAP
-1018 AQTPNSTGQLA
+1018 QTPNSTGKLA

-1036 GINTIKVLH
+1036 GIDTIKVLH

-1059 KQLKFF
+1059 KKLKFF
-1065 VYQTDKSL
+1065 VYKTDKSL

>member
-1 MNQENRKANAA
+1 MNQENRKANVA

-72 NADYFSLKSKLFE
+72 NTDYFSLKSKLFE

-92 GINFTDFFDFYAE
+92 GINFTDFFDFYAQ

-179 SNFTSLAKTEL
+179 SNFTSLAKAEL

-196 LISEFD
+196 LIAEFD

-224 AKSAPEAS
+224 AKSALEAS

-257 DDDNFPKNKY
+257 DDDNFAKNKY

-383 TFYKNLLNQISNVP
+383 AFYKNLLNQISNVP

-454 NEIIAQKPFV
+454 DEIIAQKPFV

-499 ERNPIPKEEI
+499 ERNPLPKEEI
-509 QKLVNSG
+509 QKLVTSG

-578 VFPSQEEMLRFYT
+578 VFPSQEEMLRFYA

-615 DPSQSWPDN
+615 DPTQSWPDN
-624 LDNLNLFKELEK
+624 LDNLNLFKELAN
-636 IKIENKTG
+636 IKIEDKTG
-644 FDNFLQEKDK
+644 FNNFLQEKDRN
-654 QAKKDIWL
+654 AKKDIWL

-694 QNQQNTINIDYYVDQ
+694 QNEQNTINIDYYVDQ

-721 PTIGDQYRSP
+721 PTIGDEYRSP

-781 DDDSSPRTAFSSF
+781 DDDSSPRSGSFSIF
-794 NHTRQSQSVSS
+794 NHAAQSQSANSNQS
-805 TQASDSK
+805 SDSK
-812 SEPTE
+812 SEPTT
-817 KVEQDPKVNLKYWY
+817 KVEPDPKVNLKYWY

-863 IIPEEVEKLNNFVD
+863 IIPEEIEKLNNFVD

-932 FGLAIK
+932 FGLAVK
-938 KDVVKKPVE
+938 KDAVKKPVE
-947 QALAEATE
+947 QVKPTE
-955 PAEPSETVATSEP
+955 PAATASETATPVATPTAETAAESPAEP
-968 AAQSTASAETST
+968 AT
-980 PAPAPAS
+980 PAPAPTES
-987 EPAPA
+987 T
-992 PSPAPT
+992 S
-998 PAVPAPAEPA
+998 APAEPT
-1008 PKTTEPAEPA
+1008 PKTTEPA
-1018 AQTPNSTGQLA
+1018 AQTPSSTGELA
-1029 GIYENYP
+1029 GVYENYP
-1036 GINTIKVLH
+1036 GTDTIKVLH

-1059 KQLKFF
+1059 KKLKFF
-1065 VYQTDKSL
+1065 VYKTDKSL

>member
-1 MNQENRKANAA
+1 MNQEHGKANVA

-196 LISEFD
+196 FIAEFD

-224 AKSAPEAS
+224 AKSALEAS

-257 DDDNFPKNKY
+257 DDDNFAKNKY

-286 LKNIYRAYFLAKFS
+286 LKNIYRAYFSAKFS
-300 DDFAKHNNQDIK
+300 DDFAKHNNQDLK
-312 SSPNFN
+312 TSPNFN

-356 QSSQKITSWEL
+356 QSSEKITSWEL

-383 TFYKNLLNQISNVP
+383 VFYKNLLNQISNVP

-426 NPEMTQFALENNKV
+426 NPEMTQFAYQNNKV

-454 NEIIAQKPFV
+454 DEIIAQKPFV

-499 ERNPIPKEEI
+499 EQNPLPKEEI
-509 QKLVNSG
+509 QKLVSLG
-516 DFTKLKSIL
+516 DFGKLKSIL
-525 ENPHYYGAKFD
+525 ENPHYYGVKFD

-578 VFPSQEEMLRFYT
+578 VFPSQEEMLRFYA

-615 DPSQSWPDN
+615 NPAQTWPNN
-624 LDNLNLFKELEK
+624 LDNLNLFKELAK

-644 FDNFLQEKDK
+644 FDNFLLEKDQ

-694 QNQQNTINIDYYVDQ
+694 QNEQNTINMDYYVDQ

-767 FEITSPIATATQFE
+767 FEITSPIATTTQFE
-781 DDDSSPRTAFSSF
+781 DDDSSPRSTLSGFNFVRQNQTAS
-794 NHTRQSQSVSS
+794 TSQP
-805 TQASDSK
+805 SDSK
-812 SEPTE
+812 SEPTK
-817 KVEQDPKVNLKYWY
+817 KVEQESKVNLKYWY

-855 ISTNKDGI
+855 ISTNKGGV
-863 IIPEEVEKLNNFVD
+863 IIPEEIEKLNNFVD

-932 FGLAIK
+932 FGLLVK
-938 KDVVKKPVE
+938 KDAVKKP
-947 QALAEATE
+947 AEPTASETATE
-955 PAEPSETVATSEP
+955 SAAPSETEAPTPTPAAEPTEAAPAPAAAEPAETPSPAEPS
-968 AAQSTASAETST
+968 T
-980 PAPAPAS
+980 PAPKAAAPA
-987 EPAPA
+987 
-992 PSPAPT
+992 T
-998 PAVPAPAEPA
+998 
-1008 PKTTEPAEPA
+1008 KN
-1018 AQTPNSTGQLA
+1018 PNSNGELA
-1029 GIYENYP
+1029 GVYENYP
-1036 GINTIKVLH
+1036 GIDTIKVLH

-1059 KQLKFF
+1059 KKLKFF
-1065 VYQTDKSL
+1065 VYKTDKSL

>member
-1 MNQENRKANAA
+1 MNQEHGKANAA

-85 SDGTKKS
+85 SDGTKKL

-179 SNFTSLAKTEL
+179 SNFTSLAKAEL

-196 LISEFD
+196 FISEFD

-224 AKSAPEAS
+224 AKSALEAS

-257 DDDNFPKNKY
+257 DDNNFAKNKY

-300 DDFAKHNNQDIK
+300 DDFAKHNNQDLK

-356 QSSQKITSWEL
+356 QSSEKITSWEL

-383 TFYKNLLNQISNVP
+383 AFYKNLLNQISNVP

-454 NEIIAQKPFV
+454 DEIIAQKPFV

-499 ERNPIPKEEI
+499 ERNPLPKEEI
-509 QKLVNSG
+509 QKLVTSG
-516 DFTKLKSIL
+516 DFGKLKNIL
-525 ENPHYYGAKFD
+525 ENPHYYGVKFD

-559 RWTFTYPEEVAGIV
+559 RWTFTYPEEVSGIV

-578 VFPSQEEMLRFYT
+578 VFPSQEEMLRFYA

-615 DPSQSWPDN
+615 DPTQSWPDN

-721 PTIGDQYRSP
+721 PTIGDEYRSP

-767 FEITSPIATATQFE
+767 FEITSPIATATQFD
-781 DDDSSPRTAFSSF
+781 DDDSSPRSTFSIF
-794 NHTRQSQSVSS
+794 NHAVAQNQSASAP
-805 TQASDSK
+805 QASDSK
-812 SEPTE
+812 SEPTA

-831 EVGPVDRNG
+831 EVGPVDQNG

-850 PKQIE
+850 PKEIK
-855 ISTNKDGI
+855 ISTDKNGI

-877 NFRTTTL
+877 NFRSATL
-884 PTYLDNNDFND
+884 PTYLDNDYFND
-895 LWTNINRLVGEKE
+895 LWSNINRLVGDKE
-908 DYVDITELIKK
+908 DYVDITDLIKE

-932 FGLAIK
+932 LGLAVK
-938 KDVVKKPVE
+938 KDAVKKPAEPAE
-947 QALAEATE
+947 QAEPTKVSETETAETIATTE
-955 PAEPSETVATSEP
+955 PAAEAAPTPAAPEP
-968 AAQSTASAETST
+968 AT
-980 PAPAPAS
+980 PAPAAK
-987 EPAPA
+987 A
-992 PSPAPT
+992 T
-998 PAVPAPAEPA
+998 
-1008 PKTTEPAEPA
+1008 EPA
-1018 AQTPNSTGQLA
+1018 AQTTSSTGELP
-1029 GIYENYP
+1029 GVYENYP
-1036 GINTIKVLH
+1036 GTDTIKVLH

-1059 KQLKFF
+1059 KKLKFF
-1065 VYQTDKSL
+1065 VYKTDKSL

>member
-1 MNQENRKANAA
+1 MNQEHGKANAA

-92 GINFTDFFDFYAE
+92 GINLTDFFDFYAE

-128 ITDIEALDQEQSF
+128 ITDIKALDQEQSF

-196 LISEFD
+196 FISEFD

-224 AKSAPEAS
+224 AKSALEAS

-257 DDDNFPKNKY
+257 DDDNFAKNKY

-286 LKNIYRAYFLAKFS
+286 LKNIYRVYFSAKFS

-356 QSSQKITSWEL
+356 QNNEKITSWEL

-383 TFYKNLLNQISNVP
+383 AFYKNLLNQISNVP

-454 NEIIAQKPFV
+454 DEIIAQKPFV

-499 ERNPIPKEEI
+499 ERNPLPKEEI
-509 QKLVNSG
+509 QKLVSSG
-516 DFTKLKSIL
+516 DFGKLKSIL
-525 ENPHYYGAKFD
+525 ENPHYYGVKFD

-578 VFPSQEEMLRFYT
+578 VFPSQEEMLRFYS

-615 DPSQSWPDN
+615 DPAQTWPEN
-624 LDNLNLFKELEK
+624 LDSLNLFKELAK
-636 IKIENKTG
+636 IKIEDKTG
-644 FDNFLQEKDK
+644 FNNFLQEKDQK
-654 QAKKDIWL
+654 EKKDIWL

-694 QNQQNTINIDYYVDQ
+694 QNDQNSINIDYYVDQ
-709 IKSESSK
+709 IKSEASK

-721 PTIGDQYRSP
+721 PTIGEQYRSP

-767 FEITSPIATATQFE
+767 FEITSPIATATQF
-781 DDDSSPRTAFSSF
+781 DDDGFDSPRSGSFSSF
-794 NHTRQSQSVSS
+794 NHAAQNQTVSS
-805 TQASDSK
+805 TQPKDSE
-812 SEPTE
+812 SETTK
-817 KVEQDPKVNLKYWY
+817 KVEQNPKVNLKYWY

-840 KIISVIYKTQ
+840 RIISVIYKTQ
-850 PKQIE
+850 PKEIK
-855 ISTNKDGI
+855 ISTNKDGV
-863 IIPEEVEKLNNFVD
+863 IIPEEIEKLNNFVD

-884 PTYLDNNDFND
+884 PTYLDKDYFND
-895 LWTNINRLVGEKE
+895 LWSNINRVVGDKE
-908 DYVDITELIKK
+908 DYVDITDLIKQ

-932 FGLAIK
+932 LGLAVK
-938 KDVVKKPVE
+938 KDAVKK
-947 QALAEATE
+947 
-955 PAEPSETVATSEP
+955 PAEPSETATPSEP
-968 AAQSTASAETST
+968 AATEVATETTVAEST
-980 PAPAPAS
+980 PEPAAPAPAE
-987 EPAPA
+987 EPTAT
-992 PSPAPT
+992 PT
-998 PAVPAPAEPA
+998 PPEAPVPAETAPAEPA
-1008 PKTTEPAEPA
+1008 PKATKPA
-1018 AQTPNSTGQLA
+1018 AQTPNSTVELA
-1029 GIYENYP
+1029 GVYENYP
-1036 GINTIKVLH
+1036 GTDTIKVLH
-1045 FYVYNKKNPNEFST
+1045 FYVYNKKNPKEFST
-1059 KQLKFF
+1059 KKLKFF
-1065 VYQTDKSL
+1065 VYKSDKSL

>member
-1 MNQENRKANAA
+1 MNQEHRKANVA
-12 LRKKRLILTIGLSLI
+12 LRKKRLILTISSSLV

-62 ISLKSDIVEN
+62 ISLKSDVVEN

-92 GINFTDFFDFYAE
+92 GVNLTDFFDFYAE

-141 KIYWRVLQNLDDGK
+141 KIYWRVLQNLEDGK

-167 YNRLS
+167 YNPVS
-172 SLSNSSL
+172 KLSNSSL
-179 SNFTSLAKTEL
+179 SNFTSLAKAEL

-196 LISEFD
+196 FISEFD
-202 KSPTRQIAKLT
+202 KSPTREIAKLT
-213 TVSEFLTKVNS
+213 PVSEFLTKVNS
-224 AKSAPEAS
+224 AKSALDAS

-246 NLLRNKINKFV
+246 NLLKNKMNKFV
-257 DDDNFPKNKY
+257 DDDNFAKSKY

-273 EPVLKNAYLSKTP
+273 EPVLKNTYLSKTP
-286 LKNIYRAYFLAKFS
+286 LKNIYRVYFLAKFS
-300 DDFAKHNNQDIK
+300 SDFAKHNNQDLK
-312 SSPNFN
+312 SAPNFN

-331 GSLANDIELSPFS
+331 GSLANDIELTPFS
-344 DSDFTNFSDIHE
+344 DNDLTNFSSVHE
-356 QSSQKITSWEL
+356 QTSEKITSWEL

-383 TFYKNLLNQISNVP
+383 AFYKNLLNQISNVP
-397 LLSKIKLKNYISRLR
+397 LLSKIKLKNYISRLK
-412 NSDLFSKIKIDFNV
+412 NSDLFSKIKIDFSV
-426 NPEMTQFALENNKV
+426 DPEMTQFVYQNNKIII
-440 VTQFHGNIEIYNEK
+440 QFHGNIQIYNDK

-479 LSSKVK
+479 LSAK
-485 AVNFEFNQKDAQIS
+485 AKATNFEFKQKDAQIS
-499 ERNPIPKEEI
+499 EQNPVPKEEI
-509 QKLVNSG
+509 EKLVNAG
-516 DFTKLKSIL
+516 DFGKLKNIL
-525 ENPHYYGAKFD
+525 ENPYYYGVKFD

-542 LVQKYDL
+542 LVEKYDV
-549 IPVDELISRS
+549 IPVDQLIERS

-573 NILSP
+573 NVLSP
-578 VFPSQEEMLRFYT
+578 VFQSQEEMLRFYSA
-591 TLAKNDTAFVAKY
+591 LAQKDINFVVKY

-615 DPSQSWPDN
+615 DPAQTWPEN
-624 LDNLNLFKELEK
+624 LDRTNLFKELAK
-636 IKIENKTG
+636 IKIENKSG
-644 FDNFLQEKDK
+644 WNNFIQEKDR
-654 QAKKDIWL
+654 QIQKDIWL
-662 ISINNNYWAE
+662 FSINNNYWAE

-694 QNQQNTINIDYYVDQ
+694 QNEQNTINVDYYISQ
-709 IKSESSK
+709 IRSESSK

-721 PTIGDQYRSP
+721 PTLGDQYRSP

-744 NVYSNKTGLLSEPLG
+744 NIFSNKTGLLSESLG
-759 DNFDYKIN
+759 SNFDYKIN
-767 FEITSPIATATQFE
+767 FEIVSPKAATTQFE
-781 DDDSSPRTAFSSF
+781 DVSSPRSTTSGFNFVHVNQPVSTAQP
-794 NHTRQSQSVSS
+794 RDSQPQPAKEAQQES
-805 TQASDSK
+805 
-812 SEPTE
+812 
-817 KVEQDPKVNLKYWY
+817 KVNLKYWY
-831 EVGPVDRNG
+831 EVGPVDQNG
-840 KIISVIYKTQ
+840 KIISVIFKTQ
-850 PKQIE
+850 PKEIT

-863 IIPEEVEKLNNFVD
+863 IIPESIEKLNNFVD
-877 NFRTTTL
+877 NFPSATL

-895 LWTNINRLVGEKE
+895 LWTNINRLVGDKE
-908 DYVDITELIKK
+908 DYVDITEVIKK
-919 FPMYSYFSLHYPE
+919 FPMYSYFSLHHPE
-932 FGLAIK
+932 LGLAVK
-938 KDVVKKPVE
+938 KDAIKKPVE
-947 QALAEATE
+947 TVATESTATE
-955 PAEPSETVATSEP
+955 PVEVTVQEP
-968 AAQSTASAETST
+968 AA
-980 PAPAPAS
+980 PAPAPA
-987 EPAPA
+987 PAPE
-992 PSPAPT
+992 PT
-998 PAVPAPAEPA
+998 PPAEPA
-1008 PKTTEPAEPA
+1008 PKAPESA
-1018 AQTPNSTGQLA
+1018 AQTSNSTGQLA

-1036 GINTIKVLH
+1036 GIDTIKVLH

-1059 KQLKFF
+1059 KKLKFF

>member
-1 MNQENRKANAA
+1 MNQEHRKANIA
-12 LRKKRLILTIGLSLI
+12 LRKKRLILTIGSSLI

-62 ISLKSDIVEN
+62 ISLKSDVVEN
-72 NADYFSLKSKLFE
+72 NADYFSLKNKFFE

-92 GINFTDFFDFYAE
+92 GVNLTDFFDFYAQ

-141 KIYWRVLQNLDDGK
+141 KIYWRVLQNLDDDK

-167 YNRLS
+167 YNPVS
-172 SLSNSSL
+172 KLSNSSL
-179 SNFTSLAKTEL
+179 SNFTSLAKAEL

-196 LISEFD
+196 FISEFD
-202 KSPTRQIAKLT
+202 KSPTREIAKLT
-213 TVSEFLTKVNS
+213 PVSEFLARVNS
-224 AKSAPEAS
+224 AKSAIEAS

-246 NLLRNKINKFV
+246 NLLKNKINKFV
-257 DDDNFPKNKY
+257 DDDNFAKGKY

-286 LKNIYRAYFLAKFS
+286 LKNIYRVYFLAKFS
-300 DDFAKHNNQDIK
+300 SDFAKHNNQDLK
-312 SSPNFN
+312 SAPNFN

-331 GSLANDIELSPFS
+331 SSLANDIELTPFS
-344 DSDFTNFSDIHE
+344 DNDLTNFSDVHE
-356 QSSQKITSWEL
+356 QNSQKITSWEL

-383 TFYKNLLNQISNVP
+383 AFYKNLLNQISNVP
-397 LLSKIKLKNYISRLR
+397 LLSKIKLKNYISRLK
-412 NSDLFSKIKIDFNV
+412 NSDLFSKIKIDFSV
-426 NPEMTQFALENNKV
+426 DPEMTQFVYQNNKIII
-440 VTQFHGNIEIYNEK
+440 QFHGNIQIYNDK

-479 LSSKVK
+479 LIAK
-485 AVNFEFNQKDAQIS
+485 AKATNFEFKQKDAQIS
-499 ERNPIPKEEI
+499 EQNPVPKEEI
-509 QKLVNSG
+509 EKLVNSG
-516 DFTKLKSIL
+516 DFGKLKNIL
-525 ENPHYYGAKFD
+525 ENPHYYGVKFD

-542 LVQKYDL
+542 LVEKYDV
-549 IPVDELISRS
+549 IPVDQLIDRS

-573 NILSP
+573 NVLSP
-578 VFPSQEEMLRFYT
+578 VFQSGEEMLRFYSA
-591 TLAKNDTAFVAKY
+591 LAQKDINFVVKY

-615 DPSQSWPDN
+615 DPAQTWPEN
-624 LDNLNLFKELEK
+624 LDSTNLFKELAK
-636 IKIENKTG
+636 IKIENKSG
-644 FDNFLQEKDK
+644 WNNFLQEKDRK
-654 QAKKDIWL
+654 IQKDIWL
-662 ISINNNYWAE
+662 FSINNNYWAE
-672 KGRMPYSFYLHP
+672 KDRMPYSFYLHP

-694 QNQQNTINIDYYVDQ
+694 QNEQNTIGVDYYVDQ
-709 IKSESSK
+709 IRSESSK

-721 PTIGDQYRSP
+721 PTLGEQYRSP

-744 NVYSNKTGLLSEPLG
+744 NIYSNKTGLLSESLG
-759 DNFDYKIN
+759 NNFDYKIN
-767 FEITSPIATATQFE
+767 FEIVSPKAATTQFE
-781 DDDSSPRTAFSSF
+781 DVSSPRSTTSAFNF
-794 NHTRQSQSVSS
+794 VRVNQPVSAP
-805 TQASDSK
+805 QASDSELQLVPAK
-812 SEPTE
+812 EAQQES
-817 KVEQDPKVNLKYWY
+817 KVNLKYWY
-831 EVGPVDRNG
+831 EVGPVDQNG
-840 KIISVIYKTQ
+840 KIISVIFKTQ
-850 PKQIE
+850 PKEIT
-855 ISTNKDGI
+855 ISTNKDGV
-863 IIPEEVEKLNNFVD
+863 IIPESIEKLNNFVD
-877 NFRTTTL
+877 NFRSGTL

-895 LWTNINRLVGEKE
+895 LWTNINRLVGDKE

-919 FPMYSYFSLHYPE
+919 FPMYSYFSLHHPE
-932 FGLAIK
+932 LGLAVKKDAIK
-938 KDVVKKPVE
+938 K
-947 QALAEATE
+947 
-955 PAEPSETVATSEP
+955 PAET
-968 AAQSTASAETST
+968 
-980 PAPAPAS
+980 
-987 EPAPA
+987 
-992 PSPAPT
+992 APT
-998 PAVPAPAEPA
+998 ERA
-1008 PKTTEPAEPA
+1008 TEPA
-1018 AQTPNSTGQLA
+1018 AQTSNSTGQLA

-1059 KQLKFF
+1059 KKLKFF

>member
-1 MNQENRKANAA
+1 MNQEHRKANIA
-12 LRKKRLILTIGLSLI
+12 LRKKRLILTIGSSLI

-62 ISLKSDIVEN
+62 ISLKSDVVEN
-72 NADYFSLKSKLFE
+72 NADYFSLKNKFFE

-92 GINFTDFFDFYAE
+92 GVNLTDFFDFYAQ

-141 KIYWRVLQNLDDGK
+141 KIYWRVLQNLDDDK

-167 YNRLS
+167 YNPVS
-172 SLSNSSL
+172 KLSNSSL
-179 SNFTSLAKTEL
+179 SNFTSLAKAEL

-196 LISEFD
+196 FISEFD
-202 KSPTRQIAKLT
+202 KSPTREIAKLT
-213 TVSEFLTKVNS
+213 PVSEFLARVNS
-224 AKSAPEAS
+224 AKSAIEAS

-246 NLLRNKINKFV
+246 NLLKNKINKFV
-257 DDDNFPKNKY
+257 DDDNFAKGKY

-286 LKNIYRAYFLAKFS
+286 LKNIYRVYFLAKFS
-300 DDFAKHNNQDIK
+300 SDFAKHNNQDLK
-312 SSPNFN
+312 SAPNFN

-331 GSLANDIELSPFS
+331 GSLANDIELTPFS
-344 DSDFTNFSDIHE
+344 DNDLTNFSSVHE
-356 QSSQKITSWEL
+356 QNNEKITSWEL

-383 TFYKNLLNQISNVP
+383 AFYKNLLNQISNVP
-397 LLSKIKLKNYISRLR
+397 LLSKIKLKNYISRLK
-412 NSDLFSKIKIDFNV
+412 NSDLFSKIKIDFSV
-426 NPEMTQFALENNKV
+426 DPEMTQFVYQNNKIII
-440 VTQFHGNIEIYNEK
+440 QFHGNIQIYNDK

-479 LSSKVK
+479 LIAK
-485 AVNFEFNQKDAQIS
+485 AKATNFEFKQKDAQIS
-499 ERNPIPKEEI
+499 EQNPVPKEEI
-509 QKLVNSG
+509 EKLVNSG
-516 DFTKLKSIL
+516 DFGKLKNIL
-525 ENPHYYGAKFD
+525 ENPHYYGVKFD

-542 LVQKYDL
+542 LVEKYDV
-549 IPVDELISRS
+549 IPVDQLIDRS

-573 NILSP
+573 NVLSP
-578 VFPSQEEMLRFYT
+578 VFQSGEEMLRFYSA
-591 TLAKNDTAFVAKY
+591 LAQKDINFVVKY

-615 DPSQSWPDN
+615 DPAQTWPEN
-624 LDNLNLFKELEK
+624 LDSTNLFKELAK
-636 IKIENKTG
+636 IKIENKSG
-644 FDNFLQEKDK
+644 WNNFLQEKDRK
-654 QAKKDIWL
+654 IQKDIWL
-662 ISINNNYWAE
+662 FSINNNYWAE

-694 QNQQNTINIDYYVDQ
+694 QNEQNTIGVDYYVDQ
-709 IKSESSK
+709 IRSESSK

-721 PTIGDQYRSP
+721 PTLGDQYRSP

-744 NVYSNKTGLLSEPLG
+744 NIYSNKTGLLSESLG
-759 DNFDYKIN
+759 SNFDYKIN
-767 FEITSPIATATQFE
+767 FEIVHPKAATTQF
-781 DDDSSPRTAFSSF
+781 DDEG
-794 NHTRQSQSVSS
+794 SVPQPVKEVQQES
-805 TQASDSK
+805 
-812 SEPTE
+812 
-817 KVEQDPKVNLKYWY
+817 KVNLKYWY
-831 EVGPVDRNG
+831 EVGPVDQNG
-840 KIISVIYKTQ
+840 KILSVIFKTQ
-850 PKQIE
+850 PKEIT
-855 ISTNKDGI
+855 ISTDKDGI
-863 IIPEEVEKLNNFVD
+863 IIADSVEKLNNLVD
-877 NFRTTTL
+877 NFPSATL

-895 LWTNINRLVGEKE
+895 LWTNINRLVGDKE
-908 DYVDITELIKK
+908 DYVDITEVIKK

-932 FGLAIK
+932 LGLAVK
-938 KDVVKKPVE
+938 KDAVKKPAETAPTE
-947 QALAEATE
+947 QETE
-955 PAEPSETVATSEP
+955 PAEVKVQEPP
-968 AAQSTASAETST
+968 AAPVP
-980 PAPAPAS
+980 PAP
-987 EPAPA
+987 EPAP
-992 PSPAPT
+992 P
-998 PAVPAPAEPA
+998 VEPA
-1008 PKTTEPAEPA
+1008 PKAAEPA
-1018 AQTPNSTGQLA
+1018 AQTSNSTGQLA

-1059 KQLKFF
+1059 KKLKFF

>member
-1 MNQENRKANAA
+1 MNQEHKKANVA

-85 SDGTKKS
+85 SDGTKKL

-179 SNFTSLAKTEL
+179 SNFTSLAKVEL
-190 SKLRPY
+190 SNLRPY

-224 AKSAPEAS
+224 AKTALEAS

-257 DDDNFPKNKY
+257 DDDNFAKNKY

-331 GSLANDIELSPFS
+331 DSLANDIELSPFS

-356 QSSQKITSWEL
+356 QNSEKITSWEL

-383 TFYKNLLNQISNVP
+383 AFYKNLLNQISNVP

-426 NPEMTQFALENNKV
+426 NPEMTQFAFENNKV
-440 VTQFHGNIEIYNEK
+440 VTQFHGNIEIYNKK

-499 ERNPIPKEEI
+499 ERNPLPKEEI
-509 QKLVNSG
+509 QKLVTSG

-525 ENPHYYGAKFD
+525 ENPHYYGVKFD

-549 IPVDELISRS
+549 IPVNELISRS

-578 VFPSQEEMLRFYT
+578 VFPSQEEMLRFYA

-615 DPSQSWPDN
+615 DPTQTWPEN

-694 QNQQNTINIDYYVDQ
+694 QNDQNSINIDYYVDQ
-709 IKSESSK
+709 IKSEASK

-721 PTIGDQYRSP
+721 PTIGDEYRSP

-767 FEITSPIATATQFE
+767 FEITSPIAIATQF
-781 DDDSSPRTAFSSF
+781 DDDGFDSPRSGSFSSF
-794 NHTRQSQSVSS
+794 NHAAAQNQPVSS
-805 TQASDSK
+805 TQPKD
-812 SEPTE
+812 SEPGVAE
-817 KVEQDPKVNLKYWY
+817 KVEQNPKVNLKYWY

-840 KIISVIYKTQ
+840 RIISVIYKTQ
-850 PKQIE
+850 PKEIK
-855 ISTNKDGI
+855 ISTNKDGV
-863 IIPEEVEKLNNFVD
+863 IIPEEIEKLNNFVD

-884 PTYLDNNDFND
+884 PTYLDNDYFND
-895 LWTNINRLVGEKE
+895 LWSNINRLVGDKE
-908 DYVDITELIKK
+908 DYVDITDLIKQ

-932 FGLAIK
+932 FGLVVK
-938 KDVVKKPVE
+938 KDAPKKPVE
-947 QALAEATE
+947 AVAPAEATE
-955 PAEPSETVATSEP
+955 ATETVA
-968 AAQSTASAETST
+968 
-980 PAPAPAS
+980 AS
-987 EPAPA
+987 EPTAASTPTET

-998 PAVPAPAEPA
+998 PPAAPVPAPAPAAAAAPA
-1008 PKTTEPAEPA
+1008 PKTTEPA
-1018 AQTPNSTGQLA
+1018 AQSTNSVGELA
-1029 GIYENYP
+1029 GVYENYP
-1036 GINTIKVLH
+1036 GIDTIKVLH

-1059 KQLKFF
+1059 KKLKFF
-1065 VYQTDKSL
+1065 VYKSDKSL

>member
-1 MNQENRKANAA
+1 
-12 LRKKRLILTIGLSLI
+12 
-27 ASGLIIGIPV
+27 
-37 GLVSNLSVTK
+37 
-47 DPLFDVQKQ
+47 
-56 ANSISS
+56 
-62 ISLKSDIVEN
+62 
-72 NADYFSLKSKLFE
+72 
-85 SDGTKKS
+85 
-92 GINFTDFFDFYAE
+92 
-105 NSNSNFEIVDFQ
+105 
-117 NDFQW
+117 
-122 QKFKLN
+122 
-128 ITDIEALDQEQSF
+128 
-141 KIYWRVLQNLDDGK
+141 
-155 VANSDLHSATVA
+155 
-167 YNRLS
+167 
-172 SLSNSSL
+172 
-179 SNFTSLAKTEL
+179 
-190 SKLRPY
+190 
-196 LISEFD
+196 
-202 KSPTRQIAKLT
+202 
-213 TVSEFLTKVNS
+213 
-224 AKSAPEAS
+224 
-232 KIISQYFNLESTIT
+232 
-246 NLLRNKINKFV
+246 
-257 DDDNFPKNKY
+257 
-267 SIELIQ
+267 
-273 EPVLKNAYLSKTP
+273 
-286 LKNIYRAYFLAKFS
+286 FLAKFS

-356 QSSQKITSWEL
+356 QNNEKITSWEL

-383 TFYKNLLNQISNVP
+383 AFYKNLLNQISNVP

-426 NPEMTQFALENNKV
+426 NPEMTQFAYENNKV

-454 NEIIAQKPFV
+454 DEIIAQKPFV

-472 LVKNIPD
+472 WVKNIPD

-499 ERNPIPKEEI
+499 ERNPLPKEEI
-509 QKLVNSG
+509 QKLVSSG
-516 DFTKLKSIL
+516 DFGKLKSIL
-525 ENPHYYGAKFD
+525 ENPHYYGVKFD

-578 VFPSQEEMLRFYT
+578 VFPSQEEMLRFYA
-591 TLAKNDTAFVAKY
+591 TLTKNDTAFVAKY

-615 DPSQSWPDN
+615 DPTQSWPDN

-767 FEITSPIATATQFE
+767 FEITSPIATATQF
-781 DDDSSPRTAFSSF
+781 DNDDSSPRSTFSIF
-794 NHTRQSQSVSS
+794 NHAAAQNQSASAP
-805 TQASDSK
+805 QASDSK
-812 SEPTE
+812 SEPTA

-831 EVGPVDRNG
+831 EVGPVDQNG

-850 PKQIE
+850 PKEIK
-855 ISTNKDGI
+855 ISTDKNGI

-877 NFRTTTL
+877 NFRSATL
-884 PTYLDNNDFND
+884 PTYLDNDYFND
-895 LWTNINRLVGEKE
+895 LWSNINRLVGDKE
-908 DYVDITELIKK
+908 DYVDITDLIKE
-919 FPMYSYFSLHYPE
+919 FPMYFYFSLHYPE
-932 FGLAIK
+932 LGLAVK
-938 KDVVKKPVE
+938 KDAVKKPAEPAE
-947 QALAEATE
+947 QAEPTKVSETETAETIATTE
-955 PAEPSETVATSEP
+955 PAAEAAPTP
-968 AAQSTASAETST
+968 AAPT
-980 PAPAPAS
+980 PAAP

-992 PSPAPT
+992 PVEPAT
-998 PAVPAPAEPA
+998 PAPAA
-1008 PKTTEPAEPA
+1008 KATEPET
-1018 AQTPNSTGQLA
+1018 QTTSSTGELP
-1029 GIYENYP
+1029 GVYENYP
-1036 GINTIKVLH
+1036 G
-1045 FYVYNKKNPNEFST
+1045 
-1059 KQLKFF
+1059 
-1065 VYQTDKSL
+1065 
-1073 LNS
+1073 

>member
-1 MNQENRKANAA
+1 MNQEHKKVNVA

-37 GLVSNLSVTK
+37 GLVSNLSVSK

-92 GINFTDFFDFYAE
+92 GINFTDFFDFYAQ

-155 VANSDLHSATVA
+155 VANSDLHSATIA

-179 SNFTSLAKTEL
+179 SNFTSLAKAEL

-196 LISEFD
+196 FISEFD

-224 AKSAPEAS
+224 AKTALEAS

-257 DDDNFPKNKY
+257 DDDNFAKNKY

-286 LKNIYRAYFLAKFS
+286 LKNIYRVYFLAKFS
-300 DDFAKHNNQDIK
+300 DDFAKHNNQDLK
-312 SSPNFN
+312 TSPNFN

-344 DSDFTNFSDIHE
+344 DNDFTNFSDIHE
-356 QSSQKITSWEL
+356 QNSEKITSWEL

-383 TFYKNLLNQISNVP
+383 AFYKNLLNQISNVP

-426 NPEMTQFALENNKV
+426 NPEMTQFAYQNNKV

-454 NEIIAQKPFV
+454 GEIIAQKPFV
-464 QNVGDYSV
+464 QNVGDYSI

-479 LSSKVK
+479 LNSKVK

-499 ERNPIPKEEI
+499 ERNPVPKEEI
-509 QKLVNSG
+509 QKLVTSG
-516 DFTKLKSIL
+516 DFGKLKSIL
-525 ENPHYYGAKFD
+525 ENPHYYGVKFD

-578 VFPSQEEMLRFYT
+578 VFPSQEEMLRFYA

-615 DPSQSWPDN
+615 DPAQTWPEN
-624 LDNLNLFKELEK
+624 LDNLNLFKELAK
-636 IKIENKTG
+636 IKIEDKTG
-644 FDNFLQEKDK
+644 FNNFLQQKDK
-654 QAKKDIWL
+654 DAKKDIWL

-694 QNQQNTINIDYYVDQ
+694 QNDQNSINIDYYVDQ

-721 PTIGDQYRSP
+721 PTIGEQYRSP

-767 FEITSPIATATQFE
+767 FEITSPIATATQF
-781 DDDSSPRTAFSSF
+781 DDDGFSARSTFSSF
-794 NHTRQSQSVSS
+794 NHAATQNQPVSTSQSEN
-805 TQASDSK
+805 SK
-812 SEPTE
+812 SEPT
-817 KVEQDPKVNLKYWY
+817 KKDEQDPKVNLKYWY
-831 EVGPVDRNG
+831 EVGPVDPNG

-850 PKQIE
+850 PKEIK

-863 IIPEEVEKLNNFVD
+863 IIPEEIEKLNNFVD

-884 PTYLDNNDFND
+884 PTYLDNDYFND
-895 LWTNINRLVGEKE
+895 LWTNINRLVGDKE
-908 DYVDITELIKK
+908 DYVDITDLIKQ

-932 FGLAIK
+932 LGLAVK
-938 KDVVKKPVE
+938 KDPVKKPE
-947 QALAEATE
+947 Q
-955 PAEPSETVATSEP
+955 PAETEA
-968 AAQSTASAETST
+968 AETAAAPAPT
-980 PAPAPAS
+980 PPAPAPAPKA
-987 EPAPA
+987 PAPA
-992 PSPAPT
+992 T
-998 PAVPAPAEPA
+998 
-1008 PKTTEPAEPA
+1008 
-1018 AQTPNSTGQLA
+1018 QTPSSTSKLA
-1029 GIYENYP
+1029 GVYENYP
-1036 GINTIKVLH
+1036 GIDTIKVLH
-1045 FYVYNKKNPNEFST
+1045 FYVYNKKNPKEFST
-1059 KQLKFF
+1059 KKLKFF
-1065 VYQTDKSL
+1065 VYKSDKSL

>member
-1 MNQENRKANAA
+1 MNQEHGKANAA

-179 SNFTSLAKTEL
+179 SNFTSLAKAEL

-224 AKSAPEAS
+224 AKSALEAS

-257 DDDNFPKNKY
+257 DDDNFAKNKY

-286 LKNIYRAYFLAKFS
+286 LKNIYRAYFSAKFS
-300 DDFAKHNNQDIK
+300 DDFSKHNNQDLK
-312 SSPNFN
+312 TSPNFN

-383 TFYKNLLNQISNVP
+383 AFYKNLLNQISNVP

-426 NPEMTQFALENNKV
+426 NPEMTQFAYQNNKV

-454 NEIIAQKPFV
+454 DEIIAQKPFV

-509 QKLVNSG
+509 QKLVTSG
-516 DFTKLKSIL
+516 DFTRLKSIL

-578 VFPSQEEMLRFYT
+578 VFPSQEEMLRFYA
-591 TLAKNDTAFVAKY
+591 TLAKNDTTFVAKY

-615 DPSQSWPDN
+615 DPAQTWPEN
-624 LDNLNLFKELEK
+624 LDNLNLFKELAN

-644 FDNFLQEKDK
+644 FNNFLLEKDK
-654 QAKKDIWL
+654 KEKKDIWL

-721 PTIGDQYRSP
+721 PTIGDKYRSP

-781 DDDSSPRTAFSSF
+781 DDGFSARSTFSSF
-794 NHTRQSQSVSS
+794 NHAAQSQSAS
-805 TQASDSK
+805 TPQSRGSE
-812 SEPTE
+812 SEPTT
-817 KVEQDPKVNLKYWY
+817 KVEPDPKVNLKYWY

-850 PKQIE
+850 PRQIE

-895 LWTNINRLVGEKE
+895 LWTNINRLVGDKE

-932 FGLAIK
+932 FGLAVK
-938 KDVVKKPVE
+938 KDAVKKPAE
-947 QALAEATE
+947 ALEPVATE
-955 PAEPSETVATSEP
+955 PASTESPTPVQTPTAETATESLAPTPPTPAPVSPPAEP
-968 AAQSTASAETST
+968 AAPAEST
-980 PAPAPAS
+980 PAPAP
-987 EPAPA
+987 
-992 PSPAPT
+992 
-998 PAVPAPAEPA
+998 EPA
-1008 PKTTEPAEPA
+1008 PKATEPA
-1018 AQTPNSTGQLA
+1018 AQTPNSTGKLA
-1029 GIYENYP
+1029 GVYENYP
-1036 GINTIKVLH
+1036 GTDTIKVLH

-1059 KQLKFF
+1059 KKLKFF
-1065 VYQTDKSL
+1065 VYKTDKSL

>member
-1 MNQENRKANAA
+1 MNQEHGKANVA

-92 GINFTDFFDFYAE
+92 GINLTDFFDFYAE

-179 SNFTSLAKTEL
+179 SNFTSLAKVEL

-196 LISEFD
+196 FIAEFD

-224 AKSAPEAS
+224 AKSALEAS

-257 DDDNFPKNKY
+257 DDDNFAKNKY

-300 DDFAKHNNQDIK
+300 DDFAKHNNQDLK

-344 DSDFTNFSDIHE
+344 DNDFTNFSDIHE

-383 TFYKNLLNQISNVP
+383 AFYKNLLNQISNVP

-426 NPEMTQFALENNKV
+426 NPEMTQFAFENNKV

-499 ERNPIPKEEI
+499 ERNPLPKEEI
-509 QKLVNSG
+509 QKLVTSG

-578 VFPSQEEMLRFYT
+578 VFPSQEEMLRFYA

-615 DPSQSWPDN
+615 DPAQTWPEN
-624 LDNLNLFKELEK
+624 LDNLNLFKELAK
-636 IKIENKTG
+636 INIENKTG
-644 FDNFLQEKDK
+644 FNNFLQTKDLE
-654 QAKKDIWL
+654 AKKDIWL

-672 KGRMPYSFYLHP
+672 KDRMPYSFYLHP

-694 QNQQNTINIDYYVDQ
+694 QNEQNTINIDYYVDQ

-759 DNFDYKIN
+759 NNFDYKIN
-767 FEITSPIATATQFE
+767 FEITSPIASATQFE
-781 DDDSSPRTAFSSF
+781 DEDSSPRSTISGF
-794 NHTRQSQSVSS
+794 NFARQSQPASQP
-805 TQASDSK
+805 QASDSQ
-812 SEPTE
+812 PTTKDE
-817 KVEQDPKVNLKYWY
+817 ENPKVNLKYWY
-831 EVGPVDRNG
+831 EVGPVDPNG

-850 PKQIE
+850 PKEIK
-855 ISTNKDGI
+855 ISTNKNGI
-863 IIPEEVEKLNNFVD
+863 IIPEEIEKLNNFVD

-884 PTYLDNNDFND
+884 PTYLDNDYFND
-895 LWTNINRLVGEKE
+895 LWTNINRLVGDKE
-908 DYVDITELIKK
+908 DYVDITDLIKQ

-932 FGLAIK
+932 LGLAVK
-938 KDVVKKPVE
+938 KDAVKKP
-947 QALAEATE
+947 AA
-955 PAEPSETVATSEP
+955 PSESTETVAASEP
-968 AAQSTASAETST
+968 ATTESAPASTPTETPSAAPTPPAPT
-980 PAPAPAS
+980 PPAPAPAA
-987 EPAPA
+987 APA
-992 PSPAPT
+992 PS
-998 PAVPAPAEPA
+998 APAESAPAAPA
-1008 PKTTEPAEPA
+1008 PP
-1018 AQTPNSTGQLA
+1018 TPTPSSTGELA
-1029 GIYENYP
+1029 GVYENYP
-1036 GINTIKVLH
+1036 GIDTIKVLH
-1045 FYVYNKKNPNEFST
+1045 FYVYNKKNPKEFST
-1059 KQLKFF
+1059 KKLKFF
-1065 VYQTDKSL
+1065 VYKTDKSL

>member
-1 MNQENRKANAA
+1 MNQEHGKANVA

-37 GLVSNLSVTK
+37 GLVSNLSVSK

-72 NADYFSLKSKLFE
+72 NGDYFSLKSKLFE

-92 GINFTDFFDFYAE
+92 GINLTDFFDFYAE

-179 SNFTSLAKTEL
+179 SNFTSLAKVEL
-190 SKLRPY
+190 SNLRPY
-196 LISEFD
+196 LIAEFD

-224 AKSAPEAS
+224 AKSALEAS

-257 DDDNFPKNKY
+257 DDDNFAKNKY

-300 DDFAKHNNQDIK
+300 DDFAKHNNQDLK
-312 SSPNFN
+312 SSANFN
-318 FAVDLDFSDTFLD
+318 FAVDLDFSNTFLD

-356 QSSQKITSWEL
+356 QSNEKITSWEL

-383 TFYKNLLNQISNVP
+383 AFYKNLLNQISNVP

-454 NEIIAQKPFV
+454 DEIIAQKPFV

-509 QKLVNSG
+509 QKLVTSG

-525 ENPHYYGAKFD
+525 ENPHYYGVKFD

-549 IPVDELISRS
+549 IPVNELISRS

-578 VFPSQEEMLRFYT
+578 VFPSQEEMLRFYA

-615 DPSQSWPDN
+615 DPAQSWPEN
-624 LDNLNLFKELEK
+624 LDSLNLFKELAK
-636 IKIENKTG
+636 IKIEDKTG
-644 FDNFLQEKDK
+644 FDNFLQTKDK
-654 QAKKDIWL
+654 EAKKDIWL
-662 ISINNNYWAE
+662 VSINNNYWAE
-672 KGRMPYSFYLHP
+672 KDRMPYSFYLHP

-694 QNQQNTINIDYYVDQ
+694 QNEQNTINIDYYVDQ

-759 DNFDYKIN
+759 NNFDYKIN
-767 FEITSPIATATQFE
+767 FEITSPIATTTQFE
-781 DDDSSPRTAFSSF
+781 DDEISSRSAISGF
-794 NHTRQSQSVSS
+794 NFARQSQSAS
-805 TQASDSK
+805 TSQASDSQPTK
-812 SEPTE
+812 QVEP
-817 KVEQDPKVNLKYWY
+817 DPKVNLKYWY

-850 PKQIE
+850 PKEIN
-855 ISTNKDGI
+855 ISTDKNGI
-863 IIPEEVEKLNNFVD
+863 IIPEEIEKLNNFVD

-884 PTYLDNNDFND
+884 PTYLDNDYFND
-895 LWTNINRLVGEKE
+895 LWTNINRLVGDKE
-908 DYVDITELIKK
+908 EYVDITDLIKQ

-932 FGLAIK
+932 LGLAVK
-938 KDVVKKPVE
+938 KDAVKKPVE
-947 QALAEATE
+947 
-955 PAEPSETVATSEP
+955 
-968 AAQSTASAETST
+968 
-980 PAPAPAS
+980 PAPAESTETVVAS
-987 EPAPA
+987 EPAP
-992 PSPAPT
+992 PAPT
-998 PAVPAPAEPA
+998 APAAPAPAPAEPA
-1008 PKTTEPAEPA
+1008 PKELAPTAP
-1018 AQTPNSTGQLA
+1018 QTPSSNGELA
-1029 GIYENYP
+1029 GVYENYP
-1036 GINTIKVLH
+1036 GIDTIKVLH
-1045 FYVYNKKNPNEFST
+1045 FYVYNKKNPKEFST
-1059 KQLKFF
+1059 KKLKFF
-1065 VYQTDKSL
+1065 VYKTDKSL